1 MDLIKQKLFQRLL
14 PLLIICFGVVYSADA
29 QNITIKFKDTPIK
42 SILKEITRQSGYT
55 FVYSDLLTEVENKK
69 TIEYSAKELQI
80 EPLLKEIFTGTK
92 VTWTIVGKQIALHN
106 AARIK
111 GTETD
116 TRQSFIKG
124 VIRDD
129 AGEPVA
135 GVAVQNKNT
144 RKVAISAQD
153 GSYTIEAKEGDV
165 IVFSLLG
172 MTEYV
177 LPVGKSTSAD
187 ISMKQETVQLENI
200 VVTGYQTISKE
211 RATGSYSIIGSELLN
226 KPSTSLEQS
235 IIGNMSGIQIVNK
248 AYRGRQEGFVIRG
261 LTSLGANSNPLIIV
275 DGFAIEGL
283 ISSINPNDIA
293 SITVL
298 KDAAAASIWGARSA
312 NGVIVVT
319 TKSPQKGWA
328 GKVNV
333 ELNAFVKIGEKMDLD
348 YAYPVANSAETIE
361 YEKLGFDSNFFKLGS
376 PIANN
381 YSSSVYYS
389 YARNYSQAVIA
400 MNEKRLGFLSQ
411 DAMNAELQRLAS
423 LDNKD
428 QIRDHL
434 LSTPMTQQYNLTISG
449 GMEKI
454 SNILTI
460 MYDKNLAEF
469 KGNERQ
475 RYTFNY
481 RTKADLFRWL
491 ELNVGS
497 MYQNSVDVANGST
510 LAEIQNI
517 SPYDMLLDA
526 DGKYTSIQKDLYM
539 PIIDRYITQKGVK
552 FPYSDFS
559 FNPLREMRGRDI
571 TTRSSYGRVQAG
583 LKFKFIEGLTFDSK
597 FQYEIMNDANKK
609 LYSGDTY
616 QVRFNVNYNSQW
628 NGSPTTAVKQNYAS
642 GMAISEAY
650 NSLDAWN
657 IRNQLNFDRTFN
669 NIHTI
674 SFIAGTEL
682 SKRVYQTTSYPLM
695 YGYNN
700 ELLSITA
707 PINGI
712 SSPSNPLYNMF
723 GSSASISYPTPS
735 RTYSVDKY
743 FSIYGNLSYTYNEKY
758 TLSGSVRTDASNLIS
773 SDPSIRYSPFWSV
786 GGLWQLYK
794 EPFMDNV
801 SFVDRLIVRA
811 TYGFNGNVD
820 KSTSVSPLIS
830 VWGQN
835 SNYGTGYGTIANYG
849 NPFLSWE
856 KTGTFDLGIDFSL
869 LNNKLSGKV
878 DYYNKQGRDLIS
890 TVAIANVYGS
900 DTQKINAVSMYNK
913 GIEITVGSNL
923 QKGAFSWTGN
933 LNLSYNKNKITKLFK
948 DRATLAYRIYGPGSG
963 WQYAEGFD
971 ANTLWAFNYGGM
983 QNIGGLTQPVI
994 VDKNGE
1000 NPRSMTSSHVSF
1012 DSYNYLIS
1020 GGTYVAP
1027 FIAGLNNSFRY
1038 GDFNLSFI
1046 ISGYFG
1052 HKFKRLGFNYP
1063 TMSRGVGNINKYYSE
1078 IKNGDPSEYIPL
1090 PTDGRYPS
1098 QIVSYATNLTNI
1110 IINAANIRFQE
1121 INLTYNLPKRILGK
1135 IKFNELSVYGQLND
1149 VGVILFNKYGQD
1161 PFYPMESYRPGISFT
1176 FGAKINL

>member
-1 MDLIKQKLFQRLL
+1 MYLIKQKLFQRLL
-14 PLLIICFGVVYSADA
+14 PLLIICFGAVFSADA
-29 QNITIKFKDTPIK
+29 QNINIKFKDTPIK

-69 TIEYSAKELQI
+69 TIEYSAKEQNI
-80 EPLLKEIFTGTK
+80 ESLLKQIFAGTK
-92 VTWTIVGKQIALHN
+92 VSWTIVGKQIALN
-106 AARIK
+106 NTVKAKA
-111 GTETD
+111 ETTD
-116 TRQSFIKG
+116 GKQSFIKG

-129 AGEPVA
+129 IGEPVA
-135 GVAVQNKNT
+135 GVVVQNKNS
-144 RKVAISAQD
+144 RKTAISAQD
-153 GSYTIEAKEGDV
+153 GSYAIEAKEGDV

-172 MTEYV
+172 MSEFV
-177 LPVGKSTSAD
+177 FPVGKSTSVD
-187 ISMKQETVQLENI
+187 ISMKPETVQLENI
-200 VVTGYQTISKE
+200 VVTGYQTLSKE
-211 RATGSYSIIGSELLN
+211 RVTGSYSIIGSELLN
-226 KPSTSLEQS
+226 KPTTSLEQS
-235 IIGNMSGIQIVNK
+235 IIGNMSGVQIVNK
-248 AYRGRQEGFVIRG
+248 AYRGRDEEFVIRG

-275 DGFAIEGL
+275 DGFAIEGT

-319 TKSPQKGWA
+319 TKSPQKGRT
-328 GKVNV
+328 GKVSV
-333 ELNAFVKIGEKMDLD
+333 ELNAFVKVGEKMDLD
-348 YAYPVANSAETIE
+348 YAYPVATSAETIE

-376 PIANN
+376 LIANN
-381 YSSSVYYS
+381 YSSAAYYS

-428 QIRDHL
+428 QIRDYL

-454 SNILTI
+454 SNILTV

-481 RTKADLFRWL
+481 RTKVDLFKWL

-497 MYQNSVDVANGST
+497 MYQNSVNVNNGSS

-526 DGKYTSIQKDLYM
+526 GGNYTSIQKDLYM
-539 PIIDRYITQKGVK
+539 PIIDRYIIQKGVK
-552 FPYSDFS
+552 FPYNDFS
-559 FNPLREMRGRDI
+559 FNPLREMKGRDI

-583 LKFKFIEGLTFDSK
+583 LKFKIIEGLTFDSK
-597 FQYEIMNDANKK
+597 FQYEIMNDNKK
-609 LYSGDTY
+609 SLYSADTY
-616 QVRFNVNYNSQW
+616 QVRFNVNYNSKW
-628 NGSPTTAVKQNYAS
+628 DGNPATAVKQNYAN
-642 GMAISEAY
+642 GMAISEGY

-657 IRNQLNFDRTFN
+657 LRNQLNFDRTFN

-674 SFIAGTEL
+674 SFIAGTEV
-682 SKRVYQTTSYPLM
+682 SERVYQTTTYPLM
-695 YGYNN
+695 YGYNS

-712 SSPSNPLYNMF
+712 TSPSNPLYNMF
-723 GSSASISYPTPS
+723 GSSAKISYPTPS

-743 FSIYGNLSYTYNEKY
+743 FSVYGNLSYTYKDKY
-758 TLSGSVRTDASNLIS
+758 TLTGSVRTDASNLIS

-786 GGLWQLYK
+786 GGLWQMYK
-794 EPFMDNV
+794 EPFMDKV
-801 SFVDRLIVRA
+801 GFVDRLILRA

-830 VWGQN
+830 VSGQN
-835 SNYGTGYGTIANYG
+835 TNYGTGYGSISNYG
-849 NPFLSWE
+849 NPYLSWE
-856 KTGTFDLGIDFSL
+856 KTGTFDFGVDFSI
-869 LNNKLSGKV
+869 LNNKLTGKV

-890 TVAIANVYGS
+890 SVAIANVYGS
-900 DTQKINAVSMYNK
+900 DKQSINAVSMYNK
-913 GIEITVGSNL
+913 GIELTIGSNL
-923 QKGAFSWTGN
+923 QKGAFSWNGN
-933 LNLSYNKNKITKLFK
+933 LNFSYNKNKITKLFK
-948 DRATLAYRIYGPGSG
+948 DRSTLANRILGPGSG
-963 WQYAEGFD
+963 WEYAEGFD

-1000 NPRSMTSSHVSF
+1000 NPRPMTTYHTTF
-1012 DSYNYLIS
+1012 DSYNYLIPS
-1020 GGTYVAP
+1020 GSYVAP

-1046 ISGYFG
+1046 ITGYFG

-1063 TMSRGVGNINKYYSE
+1063 TMTRGVGNINKYYSE
-1078 IKNGDPSEYIPL
+1078 IKNCDPSEFIPL
-1090 PTDGRYPS
+1090 PTEGRYPS
-1098 QIVSYATNLTNI
+1098 QIALYATNLTNI

-1121 INLTYNLPKRILGK
+1121 INLTYNLPKRILAK
-1135 IKFNELSVYGQLND
+1135 IRFNEMSIFGQLND
-1149 VGVILFNKYGQD
+1149 IGVILFNKYGQD
-1161 PFYPMESYRPGISFT
+1161 PFYPMESYKPGLSFT
-1176 FGAKINL
+1176 FGTKINL